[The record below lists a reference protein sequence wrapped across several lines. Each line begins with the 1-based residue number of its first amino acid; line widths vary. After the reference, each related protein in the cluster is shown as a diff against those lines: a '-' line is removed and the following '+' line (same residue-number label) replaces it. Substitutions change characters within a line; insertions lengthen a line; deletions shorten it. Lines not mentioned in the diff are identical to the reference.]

1 MSINTIEKKNEV
13 ILNRFESKVSSKVG
27 SRKYTVQ
34 FKDGKKSAMI
44 CMNGETLR
52 EATESAIAVFGK
64 DKVQGVYA

>member
-1 MSINTIEKKNEV
+1 MSIIETMNTN
-13 ILNRFESKVSSKVG
+13 ILNRFESKNSSTIG

-52 EATESAIAVFGK
+52 EATESAIAVFGE
-64 DKVQGVYA
+64 DKVQGVCA